1 MQPASPRW
9 VRPAAE
15 PEETRMCVDGIK
27 GERTA
32 EAEQLSQLVVGI
44 FNALVDLGMLPVQDI
59 PQLLKSVCEVLTVAG
74 LILEDLSEAQ
84 TSGAG
89 LWG

>member
-44 FNALVDLGMLPVQDI
+44 SNALVDLGMLPVQDI
-59 PQLLKSVCEVLTVAG
+59 PQLLKSVCEV
-74 LILEDLSEAQ
+74 
-84 TSGAG
+84 
-89 LWG
+89 